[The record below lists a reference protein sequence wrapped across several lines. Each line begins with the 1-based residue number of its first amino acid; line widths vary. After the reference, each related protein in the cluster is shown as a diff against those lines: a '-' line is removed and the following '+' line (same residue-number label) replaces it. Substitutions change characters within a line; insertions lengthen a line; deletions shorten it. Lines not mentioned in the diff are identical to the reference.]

1 MNKWIIICLC
11 ILVAAYIFFPEL
23 FPGKKYK
30 PDPALIHRI
39 DSLEQANNALY
50 EQILR
55 YDSINEVLEAKVYEV
70 DTKIGNI
77 KEKTTIIK
85 EYYKDKNQG
94 VAKYTPTQLD
104 SFFKNR
110 YNY

>member
-1 MNKWIIICLC
+1 MNKWVVICLC
-11 ILVAAYIFFPEL
+11 ALLATYIFFPEI

-30 PDPALIHRI
+30 PDPILVHRI
-39 DSLEQANNALY
+39 DSLEKANNALY
-50 EQILR
+50 EQILK
-55 YDSINEVLEAKVYEV
+55 YDSINEVLEAKVSAV
-70 DTKIGNI
+70 DNRIDSVKG
-77 KEKTTIIK
+77 KTTIIK
-85 EYYKDKNQG
+85 EYYREKSQG

>member
-11 ILVAAYIFFPEL
+11 ILIAAYIFMPSL

-30 PDPALIHRI
+30 PDPTLVHRI
-39 DSLEQANNALY
+39 DSLEKANVNLQK
-50 EQILR
+50 QILK
-55 YDSINEVLEAKVYEV
+55 YDSINAILESKVFEV
-70 DTKIGNI
+70 DNKIGNI

-85 EYYKDKNQG
+85 EYYTEKNQG

-104 SFFKNR
+104 SFFKDR